1 MNQNSDGASRS
12 VKAEPW
18 IIEAQGDQEPSL
30 SEHLVQLPGERWAM
44 WRQVGLRGAGF
55 PARLVLQLAVPECAA
70 TALPR
75 ELSRGGRI
83 LKHAAVL
90 PLGSLIQQFLFCFE
104 GNHDVHLRTAFGAC
118 GKWLPR
124 SCWPLMKVASG
135 NSNRRLSIAGSA

>member
-12 VKAEPW
+12 VKVEPW

-70 TALPR
+70 TADRLMWIEAAAHQARDALADALTTALDARMRDLEQAAEEQRMR
-75 ELSRGGRI
+75 EI
-83 LKHAAVL
+83 
-90 PLGSLIQQFLFCFE
+90 
-104 GNHDVHLRTAFGAC
+104 
-118 GKWLPR
+118 
-124 SCWPLMKVASG
+124 
-135 NSNRRLSIAGSA
+135 